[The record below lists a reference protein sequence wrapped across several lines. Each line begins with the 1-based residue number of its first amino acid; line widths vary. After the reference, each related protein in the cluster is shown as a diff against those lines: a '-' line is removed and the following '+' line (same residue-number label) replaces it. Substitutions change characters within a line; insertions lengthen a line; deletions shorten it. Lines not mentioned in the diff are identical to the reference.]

1 MRKMKNYLLSLLCVT
16 VVLTSCGVDESL
28 NIDQKNPSEV
38 PAGGLFTNALKNLG
52 DQMNSCSVNE
62 NVFRLYAQYWAQTT
76 YPDESQYNQVTRN
89 IGGSLWTNMYR
100 DVLKDLQGAKE
111 LVSNGEAP
119 SQAQLAIIKFMEV
132 YAYSILVDTFG
143 DVPFTEALDPL
154 NPSPKYDDAATI
166 YTALASHLDEAISG
180 LSSGAGFDASQ
191 DIAYGGNVAQWRQA
205 AVSLKLRMAMRL
217 ADSNPSVSQ
226 AMAEAAFLA
235 GPIVANADNFGINY
249 LASAPN
255 TNPLWVSLVQSGRN
269 DFVAAN
275 TLVDSMNPTNDPR
288 LASYFKMYEGAYVGG
303 DYGNANGAGSN
314 SNLSDYMKTPDLK
327 GDLIT
332 AAEVHFLLSEA
343 AARGYSVG
351 GTAEAYYNSAIGVS
365 MDEWGVSAT
374 DTAAYLALTEVAY
387 ATAAGDWKQKI
398 GSQKWVAM
406 FNNGYEGWTAWRL
419 LDLGLNGPVVDG
431 VTLDIPT
438 RFLYPTS
445 EATLNGSQYDSAA
458 SAIGGDTKTTKI
470 FWDVN

>member
-1 MRKMKNYLLSLLCVT
+1 MIGKVIFKTYNPDPLSLL
-16 VVLTSCGVDESL
+16 
-28 NIDQKNPSEV
+28 P
-38 PAGGLFTNALKNLG
+38 P
-52 DQMNSCSVNE
+52 
-62 NVFRLYAQYWAQTT
+62 
-76 YPDESQYNQVTRN
+76 
-89 IGGSLWTNMYR
+89 
-100 DVLKDLQGAKE
+100 
-111 LVSNGEAP
+111 
-119 SQAQLAIIKFMEV
+119 
-132 YAYSILVDTFG
+132 
-143 DVPFTEALDPL
+143 
-154 NPSPKYDDAATI
+154 
-166 YTALASHLDEAISG
+166 
-180 LSSGAGFDASQ
+180 
-191 DIAYGGNVAQWRQA
+191 
-205 AVSLKLRMAMRL
+205 
-217 ADSNPSVSQ
+217 
-226 AMAEAAFLA
+226 
-235 GPIVANADNFGINY
+235 
-249 LASAPN
+249 
-255 TNPLWVSLVQSGRN
+255 
-269 DFVAAN
+269 
-275 TLVDSMNPTNDPR
+275 
-288 LASYFKMYEGAYVGG
+288 
-303 DYGNANGAGSN
+303 
-314 SNLSDYMKTPDLK
+314 SNLDLSELMKSPDLK

>member
-52 DQMNSCSVNE
+52 DQMNSCSVNA

-76 YPDESQYNQVTRN
+76 YPDESQYNQITRN
-89 IGGSLWTNMYR
+89 IGGNIWNTLYR
-100 DVLKDLQGAKE
+100 DVLQDLKGAKE

-119 SQAQLAIIKFMEV
+119 SQAQLGIIKFMEV
-132 YAYSILVDTFG
+132 YAFSVLVDTFG
-143 DVPFTEALDPL
+143 NVPFTEALEPE
-154 NPSPKYDDAATI
+154 NPSPVYDDAATI
-166 YTALASHLDEAISG
+166 YTALASHLDEAIAN
-180 LSSGAGFDASQ
+180 LSSGAGFNASQ

-217 ADSNPSVSQ
+217 AESSPSVSQ
-226 AMAEAAFLA
+226 AMAESAFNA

-249 LASAPN
+249 LSAAPN
-255 TNPLWVSLVQSGRN
+255 TNPLWVSLVQSGRK

-275 TLVDSMNPTNDPR
+275 TLVDAMNPNNDPR
-288 LASYFKMYEGAYVGG
+288 LPTFFQTYEGNYVGG
-303 DYGNANGAGSN
+303 TYGSANGASSN
-314 SNLSDYMKTPDLK
+314 SDLSELIKMPDFK

-365 MDEWGVSAT
+365 MDEWGVSTSDAAT
-374 DTAAYLALTEVAY
+374 YLALPEVAY
-387 ATAAGDWKQKI
+387 ATAVGDWMQKI

-406 FNNGYEGWTAWRL
+406 FNNGYEGWTTWRL
-419 LDLGLNGPVVDG
+419 FDLGLNGPVVDG
-431 VTLDIPT
+431 IMLDIPT
-438 RFLYPTS
+438 RFLYPVS
-445 EATLNGSQYDSAA
+445 EATLNGSRYDTAA
-458 SAIGGDTKTTKI
+458 AAIGGDSKTTKI

>member
-1 MRKMKNYLLSLLCVT
+1 MIGKVIFKTYNPDPLSLL
-16 VVLTSCGVDESL
+16 
-28 NIDQKNPSEV
+28 P
-38 PAGGLFTNALKNLG
+38 P
-52 DQMNSCSVNE
+52 
-62 NVFRLYAQYWAQTT
+62 
-76 YPDESQYNQVTRN
+76 
-89 IGGSLWTNMYR
+89 
-100 DVLKDLQGAKE
+100 
-111 LVSNGEAP
+111 
-119 SQAQLAIIKFMEV
+119 
-132 YAYSILVDTFG
+132 
-143 DVPFTEALDPL
+143 
-154 NPSPKYDDAATI
+154 
-166 YTALASHLDEAISG
+166 
-180 LSSGAGFDASQ
+180 
-191 DIAYGGNVAQWRQA
+191 
-205 AVSLKLRMAMRL
+205 
-217 ADSNPSVSQ
+217 
-226 AMAEAAFLA
+226 
-235 GPIVANADNFGINY
+235 
-249 LASAPN
+249 
-255 TNPLWVSLVQSGRN
+255 
-269 DFVAAN
+269 
-275 TLVDSMNPTNDPR
+275 
-288 LASYFKMYEGAYVGG
+288 
-303 DYGNANGAGSN
+303 
-314 SNLSDYMKTPDLK
+314 SNLDLSELMKSPDLK

-458 SAIGGDTKTTKI
+458 SAIRGTKNNNI
-470 FWDVN
+470 LRR